1 MMQRCILM
9 AYAAACIFGVSTAAF
24 AQPLDAS
31 QQAVALANPEIT
43 AMLATFPAGGPG
55 LRAAIARAVEDD
67 AALINDVI
75 IAANEA
81 NSYQWQAI
89 RLGLVDAANFF
100 ATVGSNSALDAEWRI
115 QAALRCLNVDIGSAA
130 GTSLGPE
137 VMQGV
142 PGFTIYGGATAGCI
156 SRSRPGC

>member
-1 MMQRCILM
+1 MQRCILM
-9 AYAAACIFGVSTAAF
+9 ACAAACIFGVSTAAL
-24 AQPLDAS
+24 AQSRDDS
-31 QQAVALANPEIT
+31 RQAVVLANPEIT
-43 AMLATFPAGGPG
+43 AMLASFPAGGPG

-67 AALINDVI
+67 ARLINDVI
-75 IAANEA
+75 IAANAA
-81 NSYQWQAI
+81 NSHQWQAI

-100 ATVGSNSALDAEWRI
+100 ATIGSNSAREAERRI
-115 QAALRCLNVDIGSAA
+115 QAALGSLNADIGSVA

-142 PGFTIYGGATAGCI
+142 PGFSNSVGATSGCI

>member
-1 MMQRCILM
+1 MQRYILM
-9 AYAAACIFGVSTAAF
+9 ACAAACIFGVSTAAL
-24 AQPLDAS
+24 AQSLNAS
-31 QQAVALANPEIT
+31 HQAAALANPEVA
-43 AMLATFPAGGPG
+43 AMLASFPAGGPG

-100 ATVGSNSALDAEWRI
+100 ATIGSSSALDAERRI
-115 QAALRCLNVDIGSAA
+115 QAALGSLNADIGGVA
-130 GTSLGPE
+130 GASLGPE

-142 PGFTIYGGATAGCI
+142 PGFSNAGGATAGCV

>member
-1 MMQRCILM
+1 MQRYILI
-9 AYAAACIFGVSTAAF
+9 ACAAAGIFGVSIAAS
-24 AQPLDAS
+24 AQTLDTS
-31 QQAVALANPEIT
+31 EQAVVLAKPEIA

-67 AALINDVI
+67 VALINGVI
-75 IAANEA
+75 IAAREA
-81 NSYQWQAI
+81 NSHQLQAI

-100 ATVGSNSALDAEWRI
+100 ATVGSDSALDAERRI
-115 QAALRCLNVDIGSAA
+115 RAALGSLNAAIESAA

-142 PGFTIYGGATAGCI
+142 PGFSPAGGATAACI
-156 SRSRPGC
+156 SRSRLGC